1 MYTLIDVG
9 ILALLILLNAG
20 FALAEMAMVSSRKA
34 ALALLVRKRV
44 KGAARARDL
53 AERPERFLP
62 TVQIGITIIGVLTGV
77 IAGAKL
83 ASALVPSLLRA
94 GLIAPL
100 AGTIALTVTVLGV
113 TFLSLVF
120 GELVPKQ
127 LALRHAEKIA
137 CLVAWPLDLFARI
150 TMPLVWL
157 LHRASAIVLRG
168 FGEARPNTRAISEE
182 ELKAILAEGTE
193 SGMLESE
200 ERDMMER
207 IMRLAD
213 KPVRAIMTPRQDI
226 AWLDRTAP
234 RNVVI
239 SALKAAP
246 HSRFVVC
253 EGNVDNVVGI
263 VQAKDILD
271 RMLDGK
277 DISLAASLRQ
287 PLAVPDAIS
296 ALDALERLKSDPI
309 GAAIVLDEYGS
320 FEGMVTVGDLL
331 EAIVGD
337 LEETQEATSSIE
349 TVQRFELDGLE
360 PIDDVAHLLGL
371 DPLPLAGSYH
381 TLGGFLLALLKR
393 VPRAGDAI
401 AFGGWRFEVLA
412 MNGRRVERVRISRDP
427 AVAL

>member
-137 CLVAWPLDLFARI
+137 C
-150 TMPLVWL
+150 
-157 LHRASAIVLRG
+157 
-168 FGEARPNTRAISEE
+168 
-182 ELKAILAEGTE
+182 
-193 SGMLESE
+193 
-200 ERDMMER
+200 
-207 IMRLAD
+207 
-213 KPVRAIMTPRQDI
+213 
-226 AWLDRTAP
+226 
-234 RNVVI
+234 
-239 SALKAAP
+239 
-246 HSRFVVC
+246 
-253 EGNVDNVVGI
+253 
-263 VQAKDILD
+263 
-271 RMLDGK
+271 
-277 DISLAASLRQ
+277 
-287 PLAVPDAIS
+287 
-296 ALDALERLKSDPI
+296 
-309 GAAIVLDEYGS
+309 
-320 FEGMVTVGDLL
+320 
-331 EAIVGD
+331 
-337 LEETQEATSSIE
+337 
-349 TVQRFELDGLE
+349 
-360 PIDDVAHLLGL
+360 
-371 DPLPLAGSYH
+371 
-381 TLGGFLLALLKR
+381 
-393 VPRAGDAI
+393 
-401 AFGGWRFEVLA
+401 
-412 MNGRRVERVRISRDP
+412 
-427 AVAL
+427 